1 MASIPI
7 KSTDTWVSFSSIS
20 RSGRISWKAKYWRG
34 VEILFCP
41 RSNFGSEEDKKTPK
55 IFFETYGIAEQ
66 EKNAVQKSLDP
77 DIIKSVLATALDFD
91 MIIPPLV
98 SSES

>member
-1 MASIPI
+1 MGKFFFDLTLRLYILESKILA
-7 KSTDTWVSFSSIS
+7 W
-20 RSGRISWKAKYWRG
+20 

-41 RSNFGSEEDKKTPK
+41 RSNFGSEEDKKAPK
-55 IFFETYGIAEQ
+55 NFFETYGIAEQ
-66 EKNAVQKSLDP
+66 EKNADQKSLDP